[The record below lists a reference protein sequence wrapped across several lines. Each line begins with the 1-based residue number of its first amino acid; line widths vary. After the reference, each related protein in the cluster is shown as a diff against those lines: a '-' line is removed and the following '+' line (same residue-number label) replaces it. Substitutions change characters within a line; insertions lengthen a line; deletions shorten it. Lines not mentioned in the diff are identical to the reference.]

1 MTRFPAFI
9 VCTSLSVLVCIA
21 TVQQSRAAAFS
32 PPAQTVL
39 SYRYSRTATVQS
51 AESYEAGMI
60 AYTIRLSVVDQ
71 NERRT
76 VCSFV
81 IDSLTRMGPGLT
93 DTTVFPGRGKVIFSR
108 SGSVVDATID
118 EYLIQ
123 PSFEEQ
129 SSFLSNGFSDR
140 EIFSQTTFFS
150 IPTFADAS
158 LAPGDTI
165 IFPRKPE
172 PDEDGNL
179 ERTSTFRLADTTFL
193 GQKVTVFGKTKLEE
207 NSTVYDQPYYT
218 YHKNDDTKSEEKL
231 WWNDALHTAFL
242 YESVREEFS
251 IVGVTGQ
258 LQMVN
263 NNYLENVVRIELLG
277 L

>member
-1 MTRFPAFI
+1 MIRFPSFI
-9 VCTSLSVLVCIA
+9 ACASLSAIMCLCV
-21 TVQQSRAAAFS
+21 VQQSTAAAFA

-51 AESYEAGMI
+51 ADNYEAGMI

-71 NERRT
+71 NDRRT

-93 DTTVFPGRGKVIFSR
+93 DTTAFPGRGKVIFNR
-108 SGSVVDATID
+108 SGSVVEATID

-129 SSFLSNGFSDR
+129 SSFLSDGFSDR

-165 IFPRKPE
+165 SVPHKPE
-172 PDEDGNL
+172 PDEDGDI
-179 ERTSTFRLADTTFL
+179 EKTSTFRLADTLFL
-193 GQKVTVFGKTKLEE
+193 EQQVSVFGKIKTEQ
-207 NSTVYDQPYYT
+207 NTTVYEQPYYT
-218 YHKNDDTKSEEKL
+218 YHKDNDNTSEEKL
-231 WWNDALHTAFL
+231 WWSNMLHTAFL
-242 YESVREEFS
+242 YESIQEEFS
-251 IVGVTGQ
+251 VAGVTGQ

-263 NNYLENVVRIELLG
+263 NNYMENVVRIELLHI
-277 L
+277 